1 MDALTSTVTTQ
12 ASALATLS
20 STVATLSSTQST
32 HTSSL
37 ATHSAALACDAGA
50 GRRMADDPQ
59 PTEAPLPSAHEV
71 VSGYLERNPAAL
83 ARMDDEQFARVKA
96 HMEALL
102 ESSFGQPALA

>member
-20 STVATLSSTQST
+20 STVATLSSTQS
-32 HTSSL
+32 
-37 ATHSAALACDAGA
+37 THSAALACDAGA

>member
-1 MDALTSTVTTQ
+1 MDAQDSALATLT
-12 ASALATLS
+12 SALATLS
-20 STVATLSSTQST
+20 STVATLSSTQS
-32 HTSSL
+32 
-37 ATHSAALACDAGA
+37 THSAALACDAGA